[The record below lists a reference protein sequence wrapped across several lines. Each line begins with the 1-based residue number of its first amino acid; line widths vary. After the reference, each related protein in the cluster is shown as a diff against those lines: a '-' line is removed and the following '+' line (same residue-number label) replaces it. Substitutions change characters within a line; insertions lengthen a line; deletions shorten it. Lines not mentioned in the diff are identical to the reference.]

1 MPFNVLMLQTSVAG
15 RADLWLSAVVM
26 TAASI
31 VLFLLACRLAS
42 KLSGKARLVF
52 AAIATAAIAIFSLL
66 LLDSRWFLVILP
78 FQAAIIYA
86 NFLLPLAAILAAVLW
101 STRTPA
107 WRRLL
112 LIFLCTLLASRFAF
126 GAITVETP
134 ECIDSWDGSVCLQS
148 NHSTCSPA
156 AAATLLACH
165 GIDTNEEEMARLC
178 LTGKHGTYLHGLY
191 RGLRVKTNETP
202 LRVAVRSTDLA
213 RLRSDVDLPIILN
226 VRLTRKVA
234 CRDLRYARDWNWQ
247 IGVTHTVVLFG
258 FTDDERVDIGEPGV
272 GREFWHLQALR
283 DLWHGEY
290 ICLERGK

>member
-1 MPFNVLMLQTSVAG
+1 MVVV
-15 RADLWLSAVVM
+15 SA
-26 TAASI
+26 A
-31 VLFLLACRLAS
+31 LFSLACRLVG
-42 KLSGKARLVF
+42 KLSRRARLAF
-52 AAIATAAIAIFSLL
+52 AAIITAAIAIFSLF
-66 LLDSRWFLVILP
+66 LLDSRRLLVILP

-86 NFLLPLAAILAAVLW
+86 NFLLPLSAILAAVLW
-101 STRTPA
+101 STRTPV

-112 LIFLCTLLASRFAF
+112 LISVCILLASRFAF
-126 GAITVETP
+126 GAITVRTP

-165 GIDTNEEEMARLC
+165 GIDTTEQEMARLC

-191 RGLRVKTNETP
+191 RGLRIKTRRTP
-202 LRVAVRSTDLA
+202 LRAAVRSTDLTH
-213 RLRSDVDLPIILN
+213 LRNDVDLPVILN
-226 VRLTRKVA
+226 VRLTSKVA
-234 CRDLRYARDWNWQ
+234 CRDLRYARDWNWR

-272 GREFWHLQALR
+272 GREFWHVQALR

-290 ICLERGK
+290 ICLEKRE